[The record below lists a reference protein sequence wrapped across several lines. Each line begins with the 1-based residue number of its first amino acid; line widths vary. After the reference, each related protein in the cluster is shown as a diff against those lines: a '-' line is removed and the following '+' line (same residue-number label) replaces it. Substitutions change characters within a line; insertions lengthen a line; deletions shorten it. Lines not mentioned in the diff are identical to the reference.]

1 MTARIP
7 AHMMTTNIGAKPP
20 FGENG
25 FVEVSARAIVD
36 PALLRED
43 DMEDMVRVEG
53 RSTGKCAPFWL

>member
-1 MTARIP
+1 
-7 AHMMTTNIGAKPP
+7 MMTTNIGAKPP